1 MSYQRNAQ
9 IQPAMCT
16 AQEFHR
22 RRAETEMEKALAARQ
37 MSIAMLH
44 LELAK
49 IHRERREQLIA
60 EDRTRPRDG
69 VALRISR
76 TDKEG

>member
-1 MSYQRNAQ
+1 MSFDD
-9 IQPAMCT
+9 PVPT

-22 RRAETEMEKALAARQ
+22 RRAESEMEKALAAQ
-37 MSIAMLH
+37 KMSVSLIH

-49 IHRERREQLIA
+49 IHRHRREQLMA
-60 EDRTRPRDG
+60 EDRLASRQPRS
-69 VALRISR
+69 ARFFR